1 MLGDLNVCSY
11 LILIGTLQGWI
22 NSPLGRQCYKVLETK
37 DLVCISR
44 YHSLVEY
51 LGKIT

>member
-22 NSPLGRQCYKVLETK
+22 NLPLGRQCYKVLETK

-44 YHSLVEY
+44 STTH
-51 LGKIT
+51 

>member
-22 NSPLGRQCYKVLETK
+22 NSPLGRQCYKVLETE

-44 YHSLVEY
+44 STTH
-51 LGKIT
+51 